1 MLGRS
6 LSTISPRGQRTR
18 HTTGVGM
25 ATPEQLARELIDAKL
40 AASGWIVQSFR
51 DMNLGVGDG
60 LAVTEFPGAHGPA
73 DYLLYVDGR
82 ALGVVEAKPVGHTL
96 KGVEGQSAS
105 YSDGLPASLPA
116 WRRPLP
122 FQFESTGEV
131 TQFTNWM
138 EPHAR
143 SRDIFGFHRPET
155 LREMAQE
162 KPLRGWLREMPPVS
176 AEGLWP
182 KQHTA
187 IVNLEQSLAR
197 GKPKALIQMA
207 TGSGKTFAAA
217 NIAYRLIKHGH
228 ARRICFLVDRT
239 NLGTQ
244 TLKEFQQFQPHDAR
258 QPFDKL
264 YNIAFPRKNRFD
276 PVNRVIITTIQR
288 LYSVLTG
295 QADLA
300 EEDEEHSA
308 FEGPGAF
315 KRPPVPLTYNATI
328 PPEFFDAIIVDE
340 CHRSIYSVW
349 GDVLKYFD
357 AFLIGLTA
365 TPSKQTI
372 GFFDQNLVM
381 EYTHEQA
388 VADRVN
394 VPYDVYEIKTRITA
408 QGSKVDAGFF
418 VGKRSRKTRRER
430 QEELDQEL
438 AYGSEALDRDV
449 VAEDQIRTVIQTF
462 RDRLFTDIFPGRT
475 EVPKTIIFAKDD
487 SHADDIVR
495 IVREEFGKGNDFC
508 QKITYRT
515 GTMRL
520 TRKVADPSAPGGER
534 EETYYEKVKGKTGE
548 DVLGAFRNSFNP
560 RIAVTVDMIATGTD
574 VKPVEIV
581 FFMRSIKSANY
592 FEQMKGRGVR
602 VMPADAIKG
611 VTPDARSKTRFV
623 IVDAVGVCEQC
634 KSERGPLDREPTKT
648 LKQVLDFIKA
658 GGTDPDAV
666 AALAGK
672 LNRLSADMSSKQ
684 HADVRSHAGG
694 EALDQLVSALVA
706 SIDESN
712 VEAKARALNPGAGD
726 PSEQQ
731 LGAAEQALIK
741 AAIKPFYDPRLRDL
755 LLQIKQDNEQTI
767 DRVSKDQVFAAGYSL
782 EALERAR
789 AKVDCFKKFI
799 EDNKDEIT
807 ALQFFYVEATANRIR
822 FRDLKE
828 LAEQIRR
835 PPVSA
840 TPEELWNCYEAIE
853 AATVNGKG
861 GQIIT
866 DLVSLIRHTLRPSEP
881 LTPFAEVVRQR
892 YASWREQQAEGGA
905 VFTDEQARWLDE
917 IANHIATSVAME
929 MDDFEAGWF
938 AQRGSLGKAHD
949 LFGDRLPVI
958 VDDMNRALTA

>member
-1 MLGRS
+1 M
-6 LSTISPRGQRTR
+6 P
-18 HTTGVGM
+18 
-25 ATPEQLARELIDAKL
+25 TPEEQARELIDAKL
-40 AASGWIVQSFR
+40 AAAGWVVQPYR
-51 DMNLGVGDG
+51 DMNLGAGPG
-60 LAVTEFPGAHGPA
+60 LAVTEFPGAHGEA
-73 DYLLYVDGR
+73 DYLLYVDGK

-105 YSDGLPASLPA
+105 YSEGLPDSLPA

-122 FQFESTGEV
+122 FQYESTGEV

-143 SRDIFGFHRPET
+143 SRDIFSFHRPET
-155 LREMAQE
+155 LRVFVKEE
-162 KPLRGWLREMPPVS
+162 KPLRGWLREMPSVPE
-176 AEGLWP
+176 AGLWP
-182 KQHTA
+182 KQHIA
-187 IVNLEQSLAR
+187 IRNLEQSLHR
-197 GKPKALIQMA
+197 SKPKALIQMA
-207 TGSGKTFAAA
+207 TGSGKTFTAA
-217 NIAYRLIKHGH
+217 NAAYRLIKHGH

-244 TLKEFQQFQPHDAR
+244 TIKEFQQFQPPDERHT
-258 QPFDKL
+258 FDKL
-264 YNIAFPRKNRFD
+264 YNIVFPQRNRFD
-276 PVNRVIITTIQR
+276 PINRVVITTIQR

-300 EEDEEHSA
+300 EEDEERSS

-315 KRPPVPLTYNATI
+315 KKPPIPIKYNPTL
-328 PPEFFDAIIVDE
+328 PPEFFDVLIVDE

-394 VPYDVYEIKTRITA
+394 VPYDVYEIKTRITG
-408 QGSKVDAGFF
+408 QGSKVDAGFY
-418 VGKRSRKTRRER
+418 VGRRSRKTRKER

-438 AYGSEALDRDV
+438 AYGSDDLDRAV
-449 VAEDQIRTVIQTF
+449 VAEDQIRTVVQTF

-520 TRKVADPSAPGGER
+520 TRKVTDPDGTER
-534 EETYYEKVKGKTGE
+534 EEAYYEKTKGKTGE
-548 DVLGAFRNSFNP
+548 DVLVAFRNSFNP

-623 IVDAVGVCEQC
+623 VDDAVGVCEQC
-634 KSERGPLDREPTKT
+634 KSEKGPLDREPTKT
-648 LKQVLDFIKA
+648 LKQVLDYIKA
-658 GGTDPDAV
+658 GGTDPDAIS
-666 AALAGK
+666 ALAGK
-672 LNRLSADMSSKQ
+672 LNRLSAEMSDKQ
-684 HADVRSHAGG
+684 HDDVRAHAGG
-694 EALDQLVSALVA
+694 RGVDQLVSDLVA
-706 SIDESN
+706 AIDEN
-712 VEAKARALNPGAGD
+712 NIEARARALNSGVVD
-726 PSEQQ
+726 LTEEH
-731 LGAAEQALIK
+731 LKAAEQELIK
-741 AAIKPFYDPRLRDL
+741 EAVKPFYDPRLRDL
-755 LLQIKQDNEQTI
+755 LLQIKLDNEQTI
-767 DRVSKDQVFAAGYSL
+767 DRVSKDEVLTAGYSQA
-782 EALERAR
+782 ALDK
-789 AKVDCFKKFI
+789 AKAKIENFRKFI
-799 EDNKDEIT
+799 EEHKDELI
-807 ALQFFYVEATANRIR
+807 ALQVFYGQATPDRLK

-828 LAEQIRR
+828 LADQIKR

-840 TPEELWNCYEAIE
+840 TPEELWHCYEALE
-853 AATVNGKG
+853 ASMVAGKG

-881 LTPFAEVVRQR
+881 LTPFADVVRQR
-892 YASWREQQAEGGA
+892 YAAWRAQQAAAG
-905 VFTDEQARWLDE
+905 VTFNDEQAKWLDK
-917 IANHIATSVAME
+917 IAEHIATSLVIE
-929 MDDFEAGWF
+929 MGDFHDGWF
-938 AQRGSLGKAHD
+938 GQRGNLGKAYE
-949 LFGDRLPVI
+949 LFGDRLQVI
-958 VDDMNRALTA
+958 IADMNKALTA

>member
-1 MLGRS
+1 MS
-6 LSTISPRGQRTR
+6 D
-18 HTTGVGM
+18 
-25 ATPEQLARELIDAKL
+25 TPESKARVLIDAHL
-40 AASGWIVQSFR
+40 ADAGWVVQSYK
-51 DMNLGVGDG
+51 DMNLGAGPG
-60 LAVTEFPGAHGPA
+60 LAVTEFLGAHGPA
-73 DYLLYVDGR
+73 DYLLYVDGK
-82 ALGVVEAKPVGHTL
+82 AIGVVEAKPVGHTL

-105 YSDGLPASLPA
+105 YSEGLPSSLPA

-122 FQFESTGEV
+122 FQYESTGEV

-143 SRDIFGFHRPET
+143 SRDIFSFHRPET
-155 LREMAQE
+155 LREMVDQD
-162 KPLRGWLREMPPVS
+162 KPLRAWLREMPAVPE
-176 AEGLWP
+176 AGLWP
-182 KQHTA
+182 KQHIA
-187 IVNLEQSLAR
+187 IRRLEQSLSR
-197 GKPKALIQMA
+197 GRPKALIQMA
-207 TGSGKTFAAA
+207 TGSGKTFTAA
-217 NIAYRLIKHGH
+217 NVAYRLIRFGR
-228 ARRICFLVDRT
+228 ARRVCFLVDRT

-244 TLKEFQQFQPHDAR
+244 TLKEFQQFQPSDERHT
-258 QPFDKL
+258 FDKL
-264 YNIAFPRKNRFD
+264 YNITFPRKNRFD
-276 PVNRVIITTIQR
+276 PVNRVVVTTVQR
-288 LYSVLTG
+288 LYSILTG
-295 QADLA
+295 QAELA
-300 EEDEEHSA
+300 QEDEERSA

-315 KRPPVPLTYNATI
+315 KKPPIRITYNGAI
-328 PPEFFDAIIVDE
+328 PPEFFDVIIVDE

-394 VPYDVYEIKTRITA
+394 VPYDVYEIKTRITD
-408 QGSKVDAGFF
+408 QGSKVDAGYY

-438 AYGSEALDRDV
+438 TYGSDELDRAV
-449 VAEDQIRTVIQTF
+449 VAEDQIRTVVQTF

-520 TRKVADPSAPGGER
+520 TRKVPDPAAPGGER
-534 EETYYEKVKGKTGE
+534 EEAYYEKIKGKTGE
-548 DVLGAFRNSFNP
+548 DVLVAFRNSFNP

-634 KSERGPLDREPTKT
+634 KSEKGPLDREPTKS
-648 LKQVLDFIKA
+648 LKQVLDYIKA

-666 AALAGK
+666 AALARK
-672 LNRLSADMSSKQ
+672 LNRLSADMSDKQ
-684 HADVRSHAGG
+684 QDEVRAHAGG
-694 EALDQLVSALVA
+694 KGVDELVGGLVA
-706 SIDESN
+706 AIDEAN
-712 VEAKARALNPGAGD
+712 VEAKARALNPGVAD
-726 PSEQQ
+726 LTEQH
-731 LGAAEQALIK
+731 LEAAEQALIK
-741 AAIKPFYDPRLRDL
+741 EAVKPFYDPKLRDL

-767 DRVSKDQVFAAGYSL
+767 DRVSQDEVLSTGYAQAAL
-782 EALERAR
+782 DK
-789 AKVDCFKKFI
+789 AKAKIENFRKFI
-799 EDNKDEIT
+799 EDHKDELT
-807 ALQFFYVEATANRIR
+807 ALQVFYGQATPDRLR
-822 FRDLKE
+822 FRDLKA
-828 LAEQIRR
+828 LAEQIAR

-840 TPEELWNCYEAIE
+840 TPEELWRCYEALE
-853 AATVNGKG
+853 AAKVQGKG

-881 LTPFAEVVRQR
+881 LTPFMEVVRQR
-892 YASWREQQAEGGA
+892 YDAWRTQQAAAG
-905 VFTDEQARWLDE
+905 VTFTDEQEGWLDRITE
-917 IANHIATSVAME
+917 HIATSLVIE
-929 MDDFEAGWF
+929 MDDFHDGWF
-938 AQRGSLGKAHD
+938 GQRGNLGRAYE

-958 VDDMNRALTA
+958 IADMNRSLTA